1 MLLFCTL
8 GSAEYDG
15 AAADEEHV
23 LFVLVR
29 ARLQPAPA
37 AEGLRSHRLL
47 LLLSHRGSLL
57 TQIHCGHISRGR
69 HVNRRSG
76 II

>member
-15 AAADEEHV
+15 APTYEEHV
-23 LFVLVR
+23 LFVFVR
-29 ARLQPAPA
+29 ARLQPTPTS
-37 AEGLRSHRLL
+37 EGLWRRH
-47 LLLSHRGSLL
+47 LLLSHRGSL
-57 TQIHCGHISRGR
+57 TQIHCGHISSGR
-69 HVNRRSG
+69 HVRSRSS